1 MYKVVIVDD
10 EQSVRERL
18 ISLINR
24 MKDDYEIIATYENGY
39 DALFCSSLNP
49 DILITDIRMPYV
61 DGIELIKQLKLSLPL
76 LKSVIIALVKKK

>member
-24 MKDDYEIIATYENGY
+24 MKEDYEIIATYENGY

-49 DILITDIRMPYV
+49 DILLSTGIRI
-61 DGIELIKQLKLSLPL
+61 IETNEFSRVYLILTILKYQAL
-76 LKSVIIALVKKK
+76 LVIFFF